1 LKVVIRVERQIG
13 SGVLSLET
21 GLLAKQAAA
30 AVICQY
36 NDTVVLNAVASGP
49 GRPGIDFFPLTC
61 DYRERAAAAGKFP
74 GGFLKREGRPST
86 KETLTSRLMDRP
98 IRPLFPK
105 GFVAEVQCQSFVM
118 SSDRQTDGDI
128 LAMIGTAAAL
138 FISPLPFDGPIASIR
153 VGRIDGQFIPFPSAD
168 ELETSDLDLIV
179 SGGDHAVTMIEGFA
193 QEMAEAEM
201 LAAID
206 YAHGVIREIIDLQR
220 ELASKVNVTKQ
231 VYVAPADDG
240 LDGRLSAAYFE
251 KLKTAKQTVGKQDR
265 AEANRTLKAAAI
277 AEFIPEP
284 AAADAICS
292 KRFSTAWHD
301 LEEKVVRSLILSGTR
316 ADGRD
321 SKSLRQIDCYVD
333 VLPRVHGSA
342 VFQRGET
349 QALMTVTLGTSRDEQ
364 RVDGLQN
371 EYSKKF
377 MLDYNFP
384 SFSVGECKPIRGPGR
399 REIGH
404 GMLAERS
411 VKPILPDPEV
421 FPYTIRVISDI
432 LESNGSSS
440 MASVCGSTLALMAAG
455 VPILNPVAG
464 ISVGLVKEGSE
475 WTLLTDIL
483 GDEDHFG
490 DMDFKIAG
498 TQNGITGIQLDLK
511 INGIDREI
519 IAATLIQSR
528 EARIEILKKM
538 LMTISRP
545 KADISETAPR
555 LVSIKIDTDKIG
567 ALIGPG
573 GKTIRSI
580 QEQTGSVIEV
590 DDTGKVTLASG
601 DKAKLDQA
609 RAMVEAVTATVQVGR
624 LYKGTVASIRD
635 FGVFVEILP
644 GRDGLCHVSE
654 LAEGFIRNIGEHFR
668 VGEEMQVLVIGID
681 DQDRIK
687 LSRRAALKELGL
699 ADELAAAIG
708 DAGRPEGGDSPR
720 SDRGRGDSNRGQGG
734 QRGRE
739 GRGPDDRGGESR
751 GSESRG
757 SESRGS
763 ESRGSESRGG
773 EGRGG
778 EGRGRSDQR
787 RGAEPVRSEG
797 GRSEGGR
804 SEGGRGEGGRGEGR
818 GGVERGRGAAPIADG
833 RGGRPPMPK
842 SVPAPGPAA
851 SEFDDE
857 FEDDELVDGEFED
870 EAFDEFEDDV
880 VEPAD
885 DFDRGE
891 RPAEGGGGGR
901 RGFSGGGGGY
911 SGSGGGGYSSGGGR
925 TPRGGQQGGG
935 NRGRR
940 SGGGGGGGGRDRGP
954 QGGGGGRRY

>member
-1 LKVVIRVERQIG
+1 MVIRVERKIG

-21 GLLAKQAAA
+21 GQLAKQAAA
-30 AVICQY
+30 AVLCQY
-36 NDTVVLNAVASGP
+36 NDTIVLNTVVSGA

-61 DYRERAAAAGKFP
+61 DYRERSAAAGKFP
-74 GGFLKREGRPST
+74 GGFLKREGRPTT

-105 GFVAEVQCQSFVM
+105 GFLNEVQCQSFVL

-138 FISPLPFDGPIASIR
+138 HISPLPFDGPIASIR
-153 VGRIDGQFIPFPSAD
+153 VGRIDGQLIPFPSAD
-168 ELETSDLDLIV
+168 ELEKSDLDLIV

-193 QEMAEAEM
+193 QEMPESEM

-206 YAHGVIREIIDLQR
+206 YAHEVIREIIDLQR
-220 ELASKVNVTKQ
+220 ELASKVNVKKQ
-231 VYVAPADDG
+231 VYVAPPDDG
-240 LDGRLSAAYFE
+240 LDARLSAAYFDR
-251 KLKTAKQTVGKQDR
+251 LKVAKRTVGKQDR
-265 AEANRTLKAAAI
+265 ADATRAVKEQAS
-277 AEFIPEP
+277 AEFIPD
-284 AAADAICS
+284 AAAAGAICP
-292 KRFSTAWHD
+292 KRFSAAWHD
-301 LEEKVVRSLILSGTR
+301 LEEKVVRNLILAGTR

-321 SKSLRQIDCYVD
+321 SKTLRQIDCFVD

-364 RVDGLQN
+364 RVDGLAD

-384 SFSVGECKPIRGPGR
+384 PFSVGECKPIRGPGR

-421 FPYTIRVISDI
+421 FPYTIRLISDI

-440 MASVCGSTLALMAAG
+440 MATVCGSTLALMAAG

-464 ISVGLVKEGSE
+464 ISVGLVKEDRE

-511 INGIDREI
+511 INGIEREI
-519 IAATLIQSR
+519 IAATLTQSR

-624 LYKGTVASIRD
+624 LYKGTIASIRD

-654 LAEGFIRNIGEHFR
+654 LTEGFVRNIGEHFR

-687 LSRRAALKELGL
+687 LSRRAALKELGV
-699 ADELAAAIG
+699 ADELAAVIG
-708 DAGRPEGGDSPR
+708 DATRNDGGESPRGDRNRGDS
-720 SDRGRGDSNRGQGG
+720 GRGDSGRGDSGRGDSGRGQNP
-734 QRGRE
+734 RGRE
-739 GRGPDDRGGESR
+739 GRHQESRTPDDRGADGRRPS
-751 GSESRG
+751 G
-757 SESRGS
+757 
-763 ESRGSESRGG
+763 
-773 EGRGG
+773 GRG
-778 EGRGRSDQR
+778 EPR
-787 RGAEPVRSEG
+787 RGAEPERTDRG
-797 GRSEGGR
+797 GRGRSE
-804 SEGGRGEGGRGEGR
+804 
-818 GGVERGRGAAPIADG
+818 APVADG
-833 RGGRPPMPK
+833 RGARPQAPK
-842 SVPAPGPAA
+842 SIPAPGPIPD
-851 SEFDDE
+851 EFEDE
-857 FEDDELVDGEFED
+857 FEDDFVDGEFE
-870 EAFDEFEDDV
+870 EEPLDEFEDEG
-880 VEPAD
+880 VEASD
-885 DFDRGE
+885 DFDAE
-891 RPAEGGGGGR
+891 EPPAQGGGGR
-901 RGFSGGGGGY
+901 RGYSGGGGGGY
-911 SGSGGGGYSSGGGR
+911 SGGGGGGYSGGGSGNYGR
-925 TPRGGQQGGG
+925 GPRGGQGGN

-940 SGGGGGGGGRDRGP
+940 GGGGQGGGGQGGRGRGP